1 MQLLQI
7 GKNLHRAA
15 CMADNP
21 LYFGVVGVACN
32 KQKRTVFVRLHRD
45 FMDFCNKRAGGVVIR
60 QAACAYFVID
70 ASGHAM
76 AADDDLIP
84 VGHGVNIRAGHSA
97 LRLQIGHDLGVVDQ
111 WAEGRNL
118 ASLRQ

>member
-1 MQLLQI
+1 MQLLQV

-15 CMADNP
+15 CMADNS

-32 KQKRTVFVRLHRD
+32 KQKRTVFVRFHRD
-45 FMDFCNKRAGGVVIR
+45 FMDFCNKRAGGIVIR
-60 QAACAYFVID
+60 QAACAYFIID

-97 LRLQIGHDLGVVDQ
+97 LRLQVGHDLGIVDQ